1 MKIRI
6 GSRASHLAL
15 AQTQIVID
23 ALKSIDNSLDCEI
36 VKISTRG
43 DRWVDRPLSEIGG
56 KGLFVKEIERAL
68 LDGEIDIAVHSMKDM
83 PAELADGLCI
93 AAVLKREDPRDALI
107 YNNASAD
114 KEILANSTMEHGG
127 ANNQLKG
134 LRPGARIGTS
144 SLRRTAQLKNLDSS
158 FEVVPLRGNVDTRL
172 KKMKEQGLDA
182 IILAAAGLKRLG
194 MDNII
199 SQYISVDIMVP
210 AVGQGAIAV
219 EMRDGDPLYDTIRL
233 LNHRETEIC
242 VRAERA
248 FMNELGGNCRV
259 PIGAYAE
266 VIDGDISLLGMY
278 QLDGKLK
285 KGKIAGKIDEPEI
298 LGIKLAKQIV
308 SGTSI

>member
-1 MKIRI
+1 MRIRI
-6 GSRASHLAL
+6 GSRASQLAL

-114 KEILANSTMEHGG
+114 KGIFANSTMEHGG

-194 MDNII
+194 MADVIN
-199 SQYISVDIMVP
+199 QYISVDIMVP

-219 EMRDGDPLYDTIRL
+219 ELRDGDPLYDMIRL

-248 FMNELGGNCRV
+248 FMNELGGSCRV